1 MSTACTVAVTGTGIV
16 TCLGVSKETTL
27 AAANRGERAA
37 GERLPLLAG
46 TEFAGYSAVTG
57 DAPDLSAYIADR
69 RMKKFMSPHAELA
82 AAAARQA
89 MAEARPHERGILP
102 ERIGLY
108 AGTGLASA
116 DIRASHALLE
126 ASLDGEGAFSLD
138 AFCAKGLRT
147 IHPLWSFH
155 TLANMPACIVSVLE
169 NIKGPNGI
177 YTPWED
183 QTAFALIEAAH
194 ALERGDVDC
203 SVVVAADWPS
213 HPGSLVEL
221 ASLGCIRPDETASYG
236 AGCLVLERPDNLLR
250 GKRFPR
256 LHSLRLSPLPGP
268 PAPEDPLEPLL
279 GRTVSAAP
287 LLLVALAA
295 KCGLRPVLD
304 GCGGQ
309 RFSFER
315 EE

>member
-1 MSTACTVAVTGTGIV
+1 MSPACTVAVTGTGVV
-16 TCLGVSKETTL
+16 TCLGVSEETTL
-27 AAANRGERAA
+27 AAVRRGMRAA
-37 GERLPLLAG
+37 GEPLPLLAG
-46 TEFAGYSAVTG
+46 TRFADCLAVSG
-57 DAPDLSAYIADR
+57 DAPDLSAYVTDR

-102 ERIGLY
+102 ERMGLY

-116 DIRASHALLE
+116 DVRASHALLG
-126 ASLDGEGAFSLD
+126 ASLDTEGAFSVD
-138 AFCAKGLRT
+138 AFCARGMRT

-194 ALERGDVDC
+194 ALEREDVDC
-203 SVVVAADWPS
+203 AVVVAADWPS

-221 ASLGCIRPDETASYG
+221 ASLGCIRPGETASYG
-236 AGCLVLERPDNLLR
+236 AGCLVLERPDSLPP
-250 GKRFPR
+250 GKRAPR
-256 LHSLRLSPLPGP
+256 LHSLRLSPLPGQP
-268 PAPEDPLEPLL
+268 VSVDPLEPLL

-287 LLLVALAA
+287 LLLAALGAE
-295 KCGLRPVLD
+295 CGLPPVLD